1 MSFHFCIY
9 VNGWGGTLKNNAKL
23 YPNGTSLISTVGM
36 SQTTA
41 SDTNNYINEKNKS
54 ACQWNMT
61 FSPDSKKQAQT
72 QDVILAEDIP
82 SFDNHKEK
90 PSTPTFE

>member
-41 SDTNNYINEKNKS
+41 SDTNNYINEKNES

>member
-90 PSTPTFE
+90 PSIPTFE